1 MPCVSATEP
10 CMATQPI
17 EPEASRGLTLK
28 SPAECRSCWLPP
40 AALTSGIREPVSRF
54 ESSYRNWCALR
65 CHADA
70 ASDDR
75 SSVARFDT
83 RSGGGVES
91 WRFGHRTWGGSDG
104 ATGRARTES
113 RTRCAF
119 ALARYHRDGTL
130 DATFGGDGK
139 VVTDASASRNGS
151 GASAVA
157 IDAAGRIVA
166 AGSDSKAVSHTIV
179 VRYLN

>member
-1 MPCVSATEP
+1 V
-10 CMATQPI
+10 
-17 EPEASRGLTLK
+17 
-28 SPAECRSCWLPP
+28 
-40 AALTSGIREPVSRF
+40 
-54 ESSYRNWCALR
+54 
-65 CHADA
+65 
-70 ASDDR
+70 
-75 SSVARFDT
+75 
-83 RSGGGVES
+83 
-91 WRFGHRTWGGSDG
+91 
-104 ATGRARTES
+104 RTES
-113 RTRCAF
+113 RTLFVF
-119 ALARYHRDGTL
+119 ALSRYHRDGTL